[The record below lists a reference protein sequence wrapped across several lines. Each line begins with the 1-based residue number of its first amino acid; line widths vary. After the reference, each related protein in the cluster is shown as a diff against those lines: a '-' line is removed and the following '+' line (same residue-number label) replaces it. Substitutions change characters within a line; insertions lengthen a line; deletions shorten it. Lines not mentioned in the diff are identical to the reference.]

1 MDCSLSG
8 SSVHGIFQAR
18 VLEWIAISFSRGSS
32 QPRNWTQVS
41 CIAGRCFTVWA
52 TKEVSYNCSE
62 KIFAKTGNIF
72 NSILTCLLD
81 FSKYASC
88 SNRLC
93 KCILRS
99 KGIKIKSNMGS
110 HCTEKGLHTEK
121 TDVPCMHPHH
131 HTENWTYL
139 VESGIQSQGWV
150 RQAKQRWECLEL
162 WKNVMEPL
170 YEIWVDVI

>member
-1 MDCSLSG
+1 MCNFCSLSG
-8 SSVHGIFQAR
+8 SSIHGIFQAR

-32 QPRNWTQVS
+32 RPRNRTLVS
-41 CIAGRCFTVWA
+41 YIAGRHFTIRA
-52 TKEVSYNCSE
+52 TREVSYNCNE
-62 KIFAKTGNIF
+62 QIFAKTGNIF
-72 NSILTCLLD
+72 NSILTCLLH

-121 TDVPCMHPHH
+121 TEVLCMHPHH
-131 HTENWTYL
+131 HTEN
-139 VESGIQSQGWV
+139 
-150 RQAKQRWECLEL
+150 
-162 WKNVMEPL
+162 
-170 YEIWVDVI
+170 